1 MRIAIDEDK
10 CTGCAF
16 CVFECP
22 LPEKGVEIVDD
33 KARVKDDCNGCGK
46 CIAVCTAGA
55 ILIE

>member
-22 LPEKGVEIVDD
+22 LPEKGVEIVEE

>member
-22 LPEKGVEIVDD
+22 LPEKGVEIVED
-33 KARVKDDCNGCGK
+33 KARVKDDCNGWGK